1 MSVAWLAISIGG
13 LVLGILAY
21 GLAGAMLHD
30 GSRAAKG
37 ALRSRVWWLGTAL
50 QGVGFVGTLLARRAL
65 PVVVVQA
72 SSSAGLAVTVLI
84 QQFTGVQRLGRRAMA
99 AIGMLLVGLG
109 LIAWS
114 IVPGP
119 AVPIRTVH
127 LWLLAG
133 CAALT
138 GALTIVPLPAWA
150 SGAVSGLGFSYAAIA
165 ARLLM
170 GDTLPALWR
179 LWQLPGSAWA
189 AGLSMVTGILLGQ
202 YHLTRGL
209 ASGSAPAVLGAMYTV
224 ESILPATIGFCLLAE
239 TPRPGAF
246 AELLSGVLLA
256 VLGACLLASEQPD
269 VPATEWSPRQEPTQ
283 DRAAAR
289 HEK

>member
-150 SGAVSGLGFSYAAIA
+150 SGAVSGLTSKIG
-165 ARLLM
+165 R
-170 GDTLPALWR
+170 
-179 LWQLPGSAWA
+179 
-189 AGLSMVTGILLGQ
+189 
-202 YHLTRGL
+202 
-209 ASGSAPAVLGAMYTV
+209 ASCRERV
-224 ESILPATIGFCLLAE
+224 
-239 TPRPGAF
+239 
-246 AELLSGVLLA
+246 
-256 VLGACLLASEQPD
+256 
-269 VPATEWSPRQEPTQ
+269 
-283 DRAAAR
+283 
-289 HEK
+289 